1 MYFFANN
8 QLSSAPSLYYY
19 SCQRAVGREGEVYSS
34 DERNVTNSLL
44 CNNIDKVVM
53 VKSKANRSLKKV
65 GCLCF

>member
-1 MYFFANN
+1 M
-8 QLSSAPSLYYY
+8 
-19 SCQRAVGREGEVYSS
+19 GREGEVYSS

-53 VKSKANRSLKKV
+53 EKSKANRSLRKV